1 MRTKKGFLVLAVAAL
16 PLASVVLLQGTAVA
30 GKVTGSGAVVCHVSG
45 RLTFDPPLTPNGTA
59 ASKEVVTVS
68 SSAVHC
74 SGGTPA
80 ASPGPTVTKP
90 IKTKGT
96 KVGKTKIAGSCK
108 SASST
113 SATIKG
119 KQSWNGGVKPSKFVL
134 SGLKFGLDS
143 NGEVDEVGTSVT
155 TGSYAGNGRV
165 HIDFKFVELDG
176 LGELPARHVECPGV
190 LGHHRRDEQH
200 DRRVGGLPGQSLER
214 SARGW
219 GGTSH
224 PLACAMAPG
233 GPGR

>member
-1 MRTKKGFLVLAVAAL
+1 MRTKKGLLILAVAAL
-16 PLASVVLLQGTAVA
+16 PLASVVLLEGTAVA
-30 GKVTGSGAVVCHVSG
+30 GKVTGMGAVVCHVSG
-45 RLTFDPPLTPNGTA
+45 RLSFDPPLTPNGTA

-80 ASPGPTVTKP
+80 ASPGATVTKP
-90 IKTKGT
+90 IKTKAT
-96 KVGKTKIAGSCK
+96 KVGKTKVAGTCK

-119 KQSWNGGVKPSKFVL
+119 KQDWNGVKPSKFVL

-165 HIDFKFVELDG
+165 HIDFNSSSSSALEECEL
-176 LGELPARHVECPGV
+176 
-190 LGHHRRDEQH
+190 
-200 DRRVGGLPGQSLER
+200 
-214 SARGW
+214 
-219 GGTSH
+219 GTSS
-224 PLACAMAPG
+224 APVSSATIDETNSTIG
-233 GPGR
+233 E

>member
-1 MRTKKGFLVLAVAAL
+1 VDRSGSARVAAPTGKTEGIMRTKKGLLVLAVAAL

-30 GKVTGSGAVVCHVSG
+30 GKVTGTGAVVCHVSG

-68 SSAVHC
+68 SSAVDC

-80 ASPGPTVTKP
+80 ASPGATVTKP
-90 IKTKGT
+90 IKTKAT

-143 NGEVDEVGTSVT
+143 NGEVDEVGTSAT

-165 HIDFKFVELDG
+165 HIDFNSSSSTALENCELDTSSAQVSSATIDETNSTI
-176 LGELPARHVECPGV
+176 GE
-190 LGHHRRDEQH
+190 
-200 DRRVGGLPGQSLER
+200 
-214 SARGW
+214 
-219 GGTSH
+219 
-224 PLACAMAPG
+224 
-233 GPGR
+233 